1 MTCREWMA
9 YILLEGLEDEP
20 LFKDGKLAGFMTV
33 EEYAVQNRVGIATVN
48 VWVKFG
54 KLKHIKIGDTIYIPK
69 MPLSGHLRKE

>member
-33 EEYAVQNRVGIATVN
+33 EEYAVKNRVGIATVN
-48 VWVKFG
+48 VWVKLN
-54 KLKHIKIGDTIYIPK
+54 KLDHIKIGDTIYIPK
-69 MPLSGHLRKE
+69 MPISGQARKE